1 MILLY
6 PASSRISCILGN
18 MEPKCLNYRKLSRL
32 LTTKTQQHFQRR
44 NKVEIPQDKIVWLYS
59 EVAANKQAART
70 PFIELLII
78 EIVTC
83 AWEYPEGGGSVSGHP
98 LPGKLEVAI
107 GFLDQK
113 LVFKTN
119 YCLTQIKSNA
129 EGAFC
134 NTFNL
139 H

>member
-1 MILLY
+1 M
-6 PASSRISCILGN
+6 C
-18 MEPKCLNYRKLSRL
+18 
-32 LTTKTQQHFQRR
+32 
-44 NKVEIPQDKIVWLYS
+44 LYS
-59 EVAANKQAART
+59 VVAANKQVVPT

-83 AWEYPEGGGSVSGHP
+83 AWAYPEEGGSGSGHP
-98 LPGKLEVAI
+98 LPGKSEVAI

-113 LVFKTN
+113 LVFKTK